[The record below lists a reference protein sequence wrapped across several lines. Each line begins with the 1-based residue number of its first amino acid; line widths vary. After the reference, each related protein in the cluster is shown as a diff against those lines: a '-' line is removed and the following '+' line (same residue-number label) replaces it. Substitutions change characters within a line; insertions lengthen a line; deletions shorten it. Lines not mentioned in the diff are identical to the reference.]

1 MTLQGSGKFEITQSK
16 YRLSEEQKN
25 GDGQK
30 LFDFCAECLK
40 TFVETNI
47 GSDDDGPIKDGKHLP
62 LGFTVSFI
70 FIFNCCGI
78 RRVTSRCCQ
87 LATVSFSV
95 GLTSFVS

>member
-47 GSDDDGPIKDGKHLP
+47 GSDDEGPIKDGQHLP
-62 LGFTVSFI
+62 LGFTVS
-70 FIFNCCGI
+70 
-78 RRVTSRCCQ
+78 
-87 LATVSFSV
+87 SFSCHSYGAAAAIIWTISV
-95 GLTSFVS
+95 MMLGLQIYHILFD